1 MSPELIALVIA
12 VGVASGVLAAL
23 FGVGGG
29 LVLVPFMVLF
39 LGRSQHVAEGTSL
52 LVICPTA
59 IVGVIAHVR
68 NDYVFFRHAALVG
81 AGGMAGAW
89 AGAEAALR
97 FDADVLTR
105 IFAVF
110 VLVMGLRM
118 AYQGAGSMLAA
129 RAEEGV
135 G

>member
-12 VGVASGVLAAL
+12 AGVATGVLSAL

-29 LVLVPFMVLF
+29 LVMVPFMVIF

-52 LVICPTA
+52 LVIFPTA
-59 IVGVIAHVR
+59 IVGVVSHVR
-68 NDYVFFRHAALVG
+68 NDYVFFRHARLVG
-81 AGGMAGAW
+81 VGGMAGAW

-97 FDADVLTR
+97 FDADALTR

-110 VLVMGLRM
+110 VLVMGLRT
-118 AYQGAGSMLAA
+118 AYQGAGSMRAA
-129 RAEEGV
+129 REKERV
-135 G
+135 R